1 MMGLSVP
8 LSTATV
14 NEVLSLLANVTD
26 LGAVRRALTDLANQT
41 DAHNRARDEASAAQQ
56 AAKIDRDK
64 ADKLI
69 ADATARASAIAAH
82 EFDLRQR
89 EAILATERA
98 EFSNTKAAHMA
109 DLRQRENSLTARH
122 AQLEGARAALR
133 KVL

>member
-82 EFDLRQR
+82 ESDLRQR